1 MHLYLHVPFCRQA
14 CHYCDFHFSTNQSG
28 KAELVAAMG
37 EELRRQRG
45 YLGGVPLQTIYF
57 GGGTPSLLNEAELG
71 TLLETI
77 HTNFPVEAGA
87 EITFEA
93 NPDDLTTGTLATWQ
107 RLGINRLSLGIQS
120 FDDAYLRYL
129 NRVHTA
135 DEAETSVKR
144 AQDAGLAN
152 LSVDLIYAIPA
163 QSHAVWE
170 RDLDRATAL
179 GVPHLSAYCL
189 TIEPQ
194 TVFGKWL
201 KTGRIGPVEEDFAA
215 QQFEL
220 LNERLAA
227 ADYDAYEISNFARE
241 GRYSRHNT
249 GYWQRHP
256 YLGVGP
262 AAHSYDGQRRRQFNV
277 AHNARY
283 VRALQSGTLPV
294 EMDELSDQDVVN
306 EYLMTGL
313 RTRWGCDLGEL
324 GRVSAEGRTVVE
336 RLATEPEAK
345 GWLVREGEV
354 LRLTPAGRLL
364 ADRVAADLFW
374 V

>member
-14 CHYCDFHFSTNQSG
+14 CHYCDFHFSTNLSG

-37 EELRRQRG
+37 QELIAQRG

-57 GGGTPSLLNEAELG
+57 GGGTPSLLSEAELG
-71 TLLETI
+71 TLLDHI
-77 HTNFPVEAGA
+77 YTNYPVVPGA
-87 EITFEA
+87 EVTLEA
-93 NPDDLTTGTLATWQ
+93 NPDDLTPAALAAWQ

-120 FDDAYLRYL
+120 FDEAHLRYL

-135 DEAETSVKR
+135 AEAETSVKR
-144 AQDAGLAN
+144 AQDAGLTN

-163 QSHAVWE
+163 ESHAVWE
-170 RDLDRATAL
+170 RDLALATAL

-201 KTGRIGPVEEDFAA
+201 NAGRIGPIEEEFAA
-215 QQFEL
+215 RQFEL
-220 LNERLAA
+220 LNERLTDAG
-227 ADYDAYEISNFARE
+227 YEAYEISNFARP

-262 AAHSYDGQRRRQFNV
+262 AAHSYDGYRRRQFNV
-277 AHNARY
+277 SNNARY
-283 VRALQSGTLPV
+283 VRAIRAGTPLV
-294 EMDELSDQDVVN
+294 ELDELSERDVVN

-313 RTRWGCDLGEL
+313 RTRWGCDLAEL
-324 GRVSAEGRTVVE
+324 GRVSAAGRAVVE
-336 RLATEPEAK
+336 SLAAAPLAK
-345 GWLVREGEV
+345 GWLVGEGEV